1 MALSS
6 IAGMI
11 MFILGTLML
20 LLELVAQA
28 RKTFGGGEGGRGG
41 AERAGAAKDSIEAVT
56 KLLEAFNKF
65 SDSMQRLLLGTA
77 LMIGGLYL
85 LSNKPF

>member
-20 LLELVAQA
+20 LLELIAQA
-28 RKTFGGGEGGRGG
+28 RKTFGAPQGGR
-41 AERAGAAKDSIEAVT
+41 ESVAAATKDTVEAVA

>member
-20 LLELVAQA
+20 LLELIAQA
-28 RKTFGGGEGGRGG
+28 RKTFGTPQGGRESI
-41 AERAGAAKDSIEAVT
+41 AVATKDTMEAVA